1 LSHGGTA
8 LDVSSP
14 TESAGATALSPTRR
28 VRVGTVFGVGVG
40 LLVWV
45 AIVHL
50 TQGTSDVG
58 ALDLF
63 EVVTGSGAD
72 DASAVLVASRLPRL
86 AAGLLVGVAL
96 GFAGTVLQSVAR
108 NPLAAPDTLGVD
120 AGAYFAMVVTAA
132 FGVSLPVLP
141 AGGVAF
147 AGGLAAAGL
156 VLGMSAGTSGPT
168 RLVLAGSA
176 VGMALFS
183 ASTFLLILDPEGT
196 VGLFAWR
203 AGSLSQNGL
212 SGVTQMAPFVLAAV
226 IGCMVGGRRLD
237 LLALGDDTASTLGIR
252 VGWTRATLI
261 VLAVFLTACSVAVV
275 GPLGFVGLAAPALV
289 RLAVARFPE
298 LNRHRVLLPLGA
310 LAGVLVVLSADV
322 LLRALLGGQSGVEV
336 PTGVVTSIF
345 GAGILVWV
353 ASRYRDPGRTQS
365 TAAVTSGVRSRRRFV
380 VTALAAGVVVVL
392 SGLAGML
399 GGDTWVL
406 LGDLSNW
413 ANGVSSTGL
422 TFVLDARLPRVVGA
436 LLAGAAL
443 AAAGAIVQGVSR
455 NPLAE
460 PGLLGITG
468 GAGVGAVA
476 VITFMPGAGI
486 WTVAAA
492 ASIGALVAFVT
503 VYALTS
509 RGGLATDRL
518 VLIGIGVW
526 SGSMAVV
533 TVILVT
539 TSPWNL
545 ALALTWLSGSTYGR
559 TLPQILPVLLAF
571 TVVLPVAI
579 VGHRRLD
586 LMALDEDTPRLLG
599 LALGRDRLVSLIG
612 AALLTAAAVSAV
624 GVIGFVGLVAPHA
637 ARALVGSHHR
647 RVLPVAALLGAAL
660 VSVADTV
667 GRSVIAPGQIPAG
680 LVTALIG
687 TPYFLWLL
695 WKTRTP
701 HPR

>member
-1 LSHGGTA
+1 MSNKATVADESTPPGSM
-8 LDVSSP
+8 DVEARSP
-14 TESAGATALSPTRR
+14 SR
-28 VRVGTVFGVGVG
+28 VVVVFGVGA
-40 LLVWV
+40 LILVWL

-50 TQGTSDVG
+50 TQGTSAVG
-58 ALDLF
+58 ARDLID
-63 EVVTGSGAD
+63 VVTGRGASE
-72 DASAVLVASRLPRL
+72 AHAVLVASRLPRL
-86 AAGLLVGVAL
+86 AAGLLVGAAL
-96 GFAGTVLQSVAR
+96 GLAGTVLQSVAR

-120 AGAYFAMVVTAA
+120 AGAYFALVVTAA
-132 FGVSLPVLP
+132 FGVSLPVIP

-147 AGGLAAAGL
+147 AGGLVAAGL
-156 VLGMSAGTSGPT
+156 VLGLSAGGASGPT

-196 VGLFAWR
+196 VGLYAWR
-203 AGSLSQNGL
+203 AGSLSQTGL
-212 SGVTQMAPFVLAAV
+212 DGVTRMAPFVVASVL
-226 IGCMVGGRRLD
+226 GCMVAARRLD

-252 VGWTRATLI
+252 VGRTRATLI
-261 VLAVFLTACSVAVV
+261 VLAVFLTACSVAVA

-298 LNRHRVLLPLGA
+298 MNRHRVLLPFGA
-310 LAGVLVVLSADV
+310 LAGVLVVLAADV
-322 LLRALLGGQSGVEV
+322 LLRALLGGQYGVQV

-345 GAGILVWV
+345 GAGVLVWV
-353 ASRYRDPGRTQS
+353 ASRYRDPGRTAS
-365 TAAVTSGVRSRRRFV
+365 APSVTSGVRSRRRFV
-380 VTALAAGVVVVL
+380 LTSLAAGGAVV
-392 SGLAGML
+392 SAGLAGML

-413 ANGVSSTGL
+413 VNGASSAGL

-436 LLAGAAL
+436 LAAGSAL
-443 AAAGAIVQGVSR
+443 AVAGTIVQGVSR

-468 GAGVGAVA
+468 GAGVGVVA
-476 VITFMPGAGI
+476 VITLKPGAGI

-492 ASIGALVAFVT
+492 AAIGALTAFAG
-503 VYALTS
+503 VYGLSA
-509 RGGLATDRL
+509 RGGLSTDRL

-533 TVILVT
+533 TVILIM

-559 TLPQILPVLLAF
+559 TLPQIIPVLVALVA
-571 TVVLPVAI
+571 VLPVAI
-579 VGHRRLD
+579 AGHRRLD

-599 LALGRDRLVSLIG
+599 MALGRDRLVSLIC
-612 AALLTAAAVSAV
+612 AVLLTAAAVSAV

-647 RVLPVAALLGAAL
+647 RALPVAALLGAAL

-695 WKTRTP
+695 WKTRLP
-701 HPR
+701 NPR